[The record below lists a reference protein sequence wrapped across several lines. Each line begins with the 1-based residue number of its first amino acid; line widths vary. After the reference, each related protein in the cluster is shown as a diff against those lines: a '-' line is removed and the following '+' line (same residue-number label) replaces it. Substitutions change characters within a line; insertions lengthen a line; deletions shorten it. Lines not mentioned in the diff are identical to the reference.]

1 MLNEEKA
8 VNVLSRDDDSD
19 SHGFQIESI
28 ERKCLLLVLKASPDI
43 FKNETTLRI
52 AIRSLI
58 AKIIKAGDIDTGIP
72 STIKVEVKFNGQF
85 MNGKL

>member
-8 VNVLSRDDDSD
+8 VKVLSQDDDSD
-19 SHGFQIESI
+19 RQGFQIKSVK
-28 ERKCLLLVLKASPDI
+28 RKCLLLELKASPDI

-58 AKIIKAGDIDTGIP
+58 VKIIKAGDIDTRIP
-72 STIKVEVKFNGQF
+72 STINVEVKFNGQF
-85 MNGKL
+85 KNGKL